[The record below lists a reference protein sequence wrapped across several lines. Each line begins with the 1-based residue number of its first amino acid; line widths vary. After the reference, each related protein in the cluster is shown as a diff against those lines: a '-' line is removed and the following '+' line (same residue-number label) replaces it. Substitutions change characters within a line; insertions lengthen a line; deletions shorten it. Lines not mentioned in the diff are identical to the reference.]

1 MHLLRSLVWKKARLH
16 HQLTEGQLM
25 SDNANDGEISL
36 LDTLAFVQES
46 WKTISGVGLAGAAWP
61 AGLLTVTPGQ

>member
-1 MHLLRSLVWKKARLH
+1 
-16 HQLTEGQLM
+16 M

-46 WKTISGVGLAGAAWP
+46 WKTISGVGLAGAAWS